1 VTVLPGLVSVTFR
14 RLPPAEVVALAE
26 DCGMAAIE
34 WGGDVHVPVGAHA
47 VAREVAARCADAG
60 IAVEAYGSYYRAD
73 GDGFADVLTTAQ
85 ALGAPRIRV
94 WAGTAGSAA
103 TPDRAPVVED
113 LRRVAE
119 LAGREGVEVA
129 VEYHANTLTDT
140 LESAVDLCTQ
150 VPALR
155 PYWQPPVGST
165 PADAEEA
172 VRVLDPVA
180 AHVFSWD
187 NTGRRLALSARPELW
202 QPVLAALAGLPGTR
216 HALLEF
222 VRDDDPA
229 AFAEDAATLHTWL
242 ATPGWGDDS

>member
-14 RLPPAEVVALAE
+14 QLTPAEVVELAAAN
-26 DCGMAAIE
+26 GMAAIE

-73 GDGFADVLTTAQ
+73 GDGFDDVLATAL

-94 WAGTAGSAA
+94 WAGAHGSAA
-103 TPDRAPVVED
+103 TPDRDAVVED
-113 LRRVAE
+113 LRGVAG
-119 LAGREGVEVA
+119 LAAGEGVEIA

-140 LESAVDLCTQ
+140 LESAVDLFTR
-150 VPALR
+150 VPALA

-165 PADAEEA
+165 VAAAAAALPA
-172 VRVLDPVA
+172 LNPVA
-180 AHVFSWD
+180 AHVFSWSD
-187 NTGRRLALSARPELW
+187 TGERLPLSARPELW
-202 QPVLAALAGLPGTR
+202 RPVLATLAALPGTR

-229 AFAEDAATLHTWL
+229 AFVADAATLHTWL
-242 ATPGWGDDS
+242 ATPGWGDDA

>member
-14 RLPPAEVVALAE
+14 HLTPAAVVELAAAN
-26 DCGMAAIE
+26 GMAAIE

-73 GDGFADVLTTAQ
+73 GAGFADVLATAKS
-85 ALGAPRIRV
+85 LGAPRIRV
-94 WAGTAGSAA
+94 WAGNAGSEE
-103 TPDRAPVVED
+103 TPDRTPVVAD
-113 LRRVAE
+113 LRRIAE
-119 LAGREGVEVA
+119 QAGAEGVEIA

-140 LESAVDLCTQ
+140 LESALDLFAD
-150 VPALR
+150 VPAVK

-165 PADAEEA
+165 RADAVAA
-172 VRVLDPVA
+172 VPALNPVA
-180 AHVFSWD
+180 AHVFSWSD
-187 NTGRRLALSARPELW
+187 TGERLPLSDRAELW
-202 QPVLAALAGLPGTR
+202 RPVLATLAELPGAR

-229 AFAEDAATLHTWL
+229 AFAADAATLHTWL
-242 ATPGWGDDS
+242 ATPGWGNDS